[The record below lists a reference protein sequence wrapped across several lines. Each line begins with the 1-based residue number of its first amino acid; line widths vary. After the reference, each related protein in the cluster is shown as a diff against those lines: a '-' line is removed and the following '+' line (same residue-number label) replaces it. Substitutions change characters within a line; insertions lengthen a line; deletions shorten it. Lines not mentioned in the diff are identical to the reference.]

1 MKTLRDLRPHYRAA
15 WRLAAAPQT
24 AQELMDGVPGLTPQM
39 IRNMVSAGLLT
50 HSGGTY
56 AAVPG
61 FVVPRHEAPRQALQA
76 ASVWEYARRWA

>member
-15 WRLAAAPQT
+15 WRLAETPQT
-24 AQELMDGVPGLTPQM
+24 AQGLMDGVPGLTPQM
-39 IRNMVSAGLLT
+39 IRNMVTTGLLT
-50 HSGGTY
+50 RLEDTY

-76 ASVWEYARRWA
+76 ASVWAYAKRFA

>member
-15 WRLAAAPQT
+15 WRLAADPQT

-39 IRNMVSAGLLT
+39 IRNIVAAGLLT
-50 HSGGTY
+50 RLGDTY

-61 FVVPRHEAPRQALQA
+61 FLVPRHEAPPQALRA